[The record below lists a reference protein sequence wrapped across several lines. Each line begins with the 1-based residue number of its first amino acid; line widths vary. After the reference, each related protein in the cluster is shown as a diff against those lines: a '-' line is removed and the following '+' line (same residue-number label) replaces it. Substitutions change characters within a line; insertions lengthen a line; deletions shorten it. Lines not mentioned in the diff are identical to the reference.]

1 MTCSGVSSILK
12 KIIQLENLMH
22 KILVAFILLFLAGCG
37 YQRLVL
43 YPNPHPEDGREANK
57 V

>member
-1 MTCSGVSSILK
+1 
-12 KIIQLENLMH
+12 MH

-37 YQRLVL
+37 YQRPVL
-43 YPNPHPEDGREANK
+43 YPNPHREDGRDFWQGLFKTLRGYKISE